1 MRQSYHR
8 ILTQHEIMAI
18 ATFFEQ
24 VVFLV
29 INATGVFA
37 VSLCLS
43 RIFCCRR
50 WHGFKEKIA
59 KKTKSLI

>member
-8 ILTQHEIMAI
+8 ILTQHEIIVI
-18 ATFFEQ
+18 ATFFER

-37 VSLCLS
+37 VSLLVAH
-43 RIFCCRR
+43 FLLPQMG
-50 WHGFKEKIA
+50 GFKEKTA
-59 KKTKSLI
+59 TKTKSLI

>member
-1 MRQSYHR
+1 MRQGYHR

-37 VSLCLS
+37 VSLLVPHFLLPQMA
-43 RIFCCRR
+43 RI
-50 WHGFKEKIA
+50 
-59 KKTKSLI
+59 

>member
-37 VSLCLS
+37 VSLLVAHFLLPQMA
-43 RIFCCRR
+43 RI
-50 WHGFKEKIA
+50 
-59 KKTKSLI
+59 